1 MQSSHQITQLIYMWQ
16 ILAFNMIK
24 IPDLERKYYS
34 QRDPNKIYRLQ
45 MKFFKLQTHPL
56 NKYHLLCLIIQPQL
70 VLFDQ
75 KKSKNMIKFMN
86 LMMHKLFTLMIQMM
100 ARKKKRNQRR
110 KKKKLKMENKLKRS
124 YLQSMTENPF
134 LTMNLMNKLYL
145 KSISSTVLVIGSDTY
160 LNTQKIWYKDSLT
173 VHTLFL
179 VSLRE
184 KTIKNQNK

>member
-1 MQSSHQITQLIYMWQ
+1 
-16 ILAFNMIK
+16 MIK

-160 LNTQKIWYKDSLT
+160 LNTQKI
-173 VHTLFL
+173 
-179 VSLRE
+179 
-184 KTIKNQNK
+184 